1 MWTVYIFGAGA
12 SKAVANRAPLMKDF
26 LSSAFETFPNDP
38 RIRKVRDFVC
48 DFYPGRPWADGAHIL
63 WPRLEDL
70 LSQLDLS
77 IAQNRPLSPYHTV
90 SMVQELREHVVYL
103 IARVLQEK
111 LGSLDDP
118 ATRDFVR
125 HVLQEKDTIISLN
138 YDIIL
143 DNALLEERGQ
153 VNYGTE
159 VRLVS
164 KVHRRWRGVDPQKN
178 IPVPLYKLHGSLNW
192 LYCPLCQALDI
203 TEGQKGALFTFY
215 DEQPV
220 QCVHCGCLYET
231 LIITPTL
238 LKSYAN
244 GLLVEVWRR
253 AEQRVTRADHL
264 VFIGY
269 SLPDADIEIKC
280 MIKHATYNSALRR
293 AGNLRPRV
301 TVVDIEPSD
310 SELEGRYRRLF
321 GEIEYLSMGFV
332 EYVRGRMQGNLT

>member
-12 SKAVANRAPLMKDF
+12 SKAVADQSPLMKDF
-26 LSSAFETFPNDP
+26 LASAFETFPDDT
-38 RIRKVRDFVC
+38 RIREVRDFVC
-48 DFYPGRPWADGAHIL
+48 DFYPGRPWADDAQIL

-77 IAQNRPLSPYHTV
+77 IAQTRPLSPYYKV
-90 SMVQELREHVVYL
+90 PRVQELREHVVYL
-103 IARVLQEK
+103 IAKVLQEK

-125 HVLQEKDTIISLN
+125 NVLQEEDTIISLN

-159 VRLVS
+159 VRRAS
-164 KVHRRWRGVDPQKN
+164 KVYRLWRHVDPRQS
-178 IPVPLYKLHGSLNW
+178 IQVPLYKLHGSLNW
-192 LYCPLCQALDI
+192 LYCPICQELDI
-203 TEGQKGALFTFY
+203 TEGQKGALFTF
-215 DEQPV
+215 DDAQPAH
-220 QCVHCGCLYET
+220 CVDCGCPYET

-244 GLLVEVWRR
+244 GLLVEVWRC
-253 AEQRVTRADHL
+253 AEKRIVRADHL

-269 SLPDADIEIKC
+269 SLADADIEIKC
-280 MIKHATYNSALRR
+280 MIKRATYRR
-293 AGNLRPRV
+293 LRPKV
-301 TVVDIEPSD
+301 TVVDIEPPD
-310 SELEGRYRRLF
+310 SGLAERYRRLF

-332 EYVRGRMQGNLT
+332 EYVRERMQGNLT